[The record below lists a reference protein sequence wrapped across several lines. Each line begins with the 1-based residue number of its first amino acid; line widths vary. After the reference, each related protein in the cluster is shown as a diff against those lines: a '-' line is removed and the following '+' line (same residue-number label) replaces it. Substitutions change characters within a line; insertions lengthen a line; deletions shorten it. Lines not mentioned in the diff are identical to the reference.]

1 MIQSNTSG
9 IPAYMNVM
17 PASNGYGG
25 DGFGMGGFGG
35 GWWMLMYF
43 VLFAMMG
50 GGFGGWGGNGANN
63 DAMLA
68 YALMN
73 QGSNNSN
80 NTNNDIQRGFD
91 QQAVLGG
98 INGVAAGVNGLGA
111 QICNGFAQAEISA
124 NSRQMADMN
133 QNYQNQLSTLG
144 AFNGIQQQ
152 FAQCCCDQRLG
163 IANLTST
170 ILSENCADRNALSEA
185 MLQMTMQNTA
195 NTQRL
200 VDTIVGIGNNLDNK
214 LCQLELDGK
223 NDKIDDLQRQVT
235 ESNMRN
241 MFIQYCGNGCTC
253 GTCG

>member
-73 QGSNNSN
+73 QGSNNNN
-80 NTNNDIQRGFD
+80 NTNNEVQRGFD
-91 QQAVLGG
+91 QQAVMGG
-98 INGVAAGVNGLGA
+98 INGVAANVNGLAG
-111 QICNGFAQAEISA
+111 QVCNGFAQAEIAA
-124 NSRQMADMN
+124 NGRQMADIQM
-133 QNYQNQLSTLG
+133 QYQGQINTM
-144 AFNGIQQQ
+144 QQ
-152 FAQCCCDQRLG
+152 FFDMMRGFDTCCCDNKLATADLKATVLQ
-163 IANLTST
+163 
-170 ILSENCADRNALSEA
+170 ENCADRNALSEA
-185 MLQMTMQNTA
+185 MMQLYMNNTS

-200 VDTIVGIGNNLDNK
+200 IDTMNQIGTNLNNK
-214 LCQLELDGK
+214 LCQLEMDGK
-223 NDKIDDLQRQVT
+223 NDKIADLQRQLSEANLANVV
-235 ESNMRN
+235 R
-241 MFIQYCGNGCTC
+241 QACGCGNQC
-253 GTCG
+253 GSCC